1 MRDFGTAP
9 EALSAGQEGFGCAIP
24 MRTRGQ
30 AGAAPLKLLN
40 VFAEA
45 GDTVA
50 EPPSY
55 DGAAALRDM
64 WWPSGSVRPFPPRAA
79 ARCMPLEA
87 AGLWQ

>member
-24 MRTRGQ
+24 MRTWP
-30 AGAAPLKLLN
+30 ALKFRSALADTGN
-40 VFAEA
+40 
-45 GDTVA
+45 TVA